1 MRKVLYA
8 LMGFLLT
15 FSALKADDFLEEANE
30 TAPAHLNHPMQ
41 DLNAIQGSFFD
52 KNRSKMSNTLNIDY
66 FQGQTYKIRLRYA
79 MATLLFFSKPIS
91 DFVLGDKV
99 GFDAKI
105 LESNDRILL
114 IKPLQ
119 IGVDSNISVIDNEGK
134 IFSFYVFST
143 TFTSSKHPN
152 LQVFIEDKNYY
163 SNAFLKPQKENKEK
177 ENKEKENKEKEN
189 KEKENKENTLENAP
203 TNNKPLK
210 EEKEETKEK
219 EEETIT
225 IGDNTNAMK
234 IVKKDIQK
242 GYKALKSSQKKWY
255 CLWACSKKSKLSLM
269 PKEIFNDKQFTYFKF
284 DKRLALSKFPV
295 VYKVVDGYD
304 NPVNTRIVGD
314 YIIAEDVSAKWTLRL
329 GKDYLCIR
337 FVKRSKDE

>member
-8 LMGFLLT
+8 LVGFLLA

-30 TAPAHLNHPMQ
+30 TAPTNLNHPMQ

-52 KNRSKMSNTLNIDY
+52 KNRSKMSNTLNVDY

-105 LESNDRILL
+105 LESNERILL

-134 IFSFYVFST
+134 VFSFYVFST

-163 SNAFLKPQKENKEK
+163 SNAFMKPQ
-177 ENKEKENKEKEN
+177 
-189 KEKENKENTLENAP
+189 NKENTLENAP
-203 TNNKPLK
+203 TNNNKPLK
-210 EEKEETKEK
+210 EEKEEKEETK

-234 IVKKDIQK
+234 IVKKDIQR
-242 GYKALKSSQKKWY
+242 GYKALKSSQRKWY
-255 CLWACSKKSKLSLM
+255 CLGICSKKSKLSLM
-269 PKEIFNDKQFTYFKF
+269 PEEIFNDKQFTYFKF
-284 DKRLALSKFPV
+284 DKKLALSKFPV
-295 VYKVVDGYD
+295 IYKVVDGYD

-337 FVKRSKDE
+337 FIKKGKDE

>member
-15 FSALKADDFLEEANE
+15 FSTLKADDFLEEANE
-30 TAPAHLNHPMQ
+30 TAPVHLNHPMQ

-163 SNAFLKPQKENKEK
+163 SNAFLKPQ
-177 ENKEKENKEKEN
+177 
-189 KEKENKENTLENAP
+189 NKENALENAP

-210 EEKEETKEK
+210 EEKEETKE
-219 EEETIT
+219 EEIIT

-242 GYKALKSSQKKWY
+242 GYKALKSSQRKWY

-337 FVKRSKDE
+337 FVKRARDE

>member
-8 LMGFLLT
+8 LMGFLLA

-30 TAPAHLNHPMQ
+30 TAPANLNHPMQ

-119 IGVDSNISVIDNEGK
+119 IGVDSNISVIDKEGK

-163 SNAFLKPQKENKEK
+163 SNAFMKPQ
-177 ENKEKENKEKEN
+177 
-189 KEKENKENTLENAP
+189 NKENTLENAP

-210 EEKEETKEK
+210 EEKEEAKEK

-225 IGDNTNAMK
+225 IGNNTNAMK

-242 GYKALKSSQKKWY
+242 GYRALKSSQRKWY
-255 CLWACSKKSKLSLM
+255 CLGICSKKSKPSLM
-269 PKEIFNDKQFTYFKF
+269 PEEIFNDKQFTYFKF
-284 DKRLALSKFPV
+284 DKKLALSKFPV
-295 VYKVVDGYD
+295 IYKVVDGYD

-337 FVKRSKDE
+337 FVKKGKDE

>member
-8 LMGFLLT
+8 LMGFLLA

-119 IGVDSNISVIDNEGK
+119 IGVDSNISVIDSEGK

-163 SNAFLKPQKENKEK
+163 SNAFLKPQKED
-177 ENKEKENKEKEN
+177 
-189 KEKENKENTLENAP
+189 KENKENTLENAP

-242 GYKALKSSQKKWY
+242 GYKALKSSQRKWY
-255 CLWACSKKSKLSLM
+255 CLGICSKKSKLSLM

-284 DKRLALSKFPV
+284 DKKLALSKFPV
-295 VYKVVDGYD
+295 IYKVVDGYD

-337 FVKRSKDE
+337 FVKKAKDE

>member
-8 LMGFLLT
+8 LVGFLLA

-30 TAPAHLNHPMQ
+30 TAPTNLNHPMQ

-52 KNRSKMSNTLNIDY
+52 KNRSKMSNTLNVDY

-163 SNAFLKPQKENKEK
+163 SNAFMKPQ
-177 ENKEKENKEKEN
+177 
-189 KEKENKENTLENAP
+189 NKENTLEKAP
-203 TNNKPLK
+203 TNNNKPLK
-210 EEKEETKEK
+210 EEKEETK

-242 GYKALKSSQKKWY
+242 GYRALKSSQRKWY
-255 CLWACSKKSKLSLM
+255 CLGICSKKSKLSLM
-269 PKEIFNDKQFTYFKF
+269 PEEIFNDKQFTYFKF
-284 DKRLALSKFPV
+284 DKKLALSKFPV
-295 VYKVVDGYD
+295 IYKVVDGYD

-337 FVKRSKDE
+337 FVKKAKDE

>member
-8 LMGFLLT
+8 LMGFLLA

-30 TAPAHLNHPMQ
+30 TAPANLSHPMQ

-177 ENKEKENKEKEN
+177 ENKE
-189 KEKENKENTLENAP
+189 NTLENAP
-203 TNNKPLK
+203 TNNRPLK

-242 GYKALKSSQKKWY
+242 GYKALKSSQRKWY
-255 CLWACSKKSKLSLM
+255 CLGICSKKSKLSLM

-284 DKRLALSKFPV
+284 DKKLALSKFPV
-295 VYKVVDGYD
+295 IYKVVDGYD

-314 YIIAEDVSAKWTLRL
+314 YIIAEDVSTKWTLRL

-337 FVKRSKDE
+337 FVKKGKDE

>member
-8 LMGFLLT
+8 LVGFLLV
-15 FSALKADDFLEEANE
+15 FSTLKADDFLEEANE
-30 TAPAHLNHPMQ
+30 TTPANLNHPMQ

-52 KNRSKMSNTLNIDY
+52 KNRSKMSNTLNVDY

-163 SNAFLKPQKENKEK
+163 SNAFMKPQ
-177 ENKEKENKEKEN
+177 
-189 KEKENKENTLENAP
+189 NKENTLENAP

-210 EEKEETKEK
+210 EEKEETK

-242 GYKALKSSQKKWY
+242 GYRALKSSQRKWY
-255 CLWACSKKSKLSLM
+255 CLGICSKKSKLSLM
-269 PKEIFNDKQFTYFKF
+269 PEEIFNDKQFTYFKF
-284 DKRLALSKFPV
+284 DKKLALSKFPV
-295 VYKVVDGYD
+295 IYKVVDGYD

-337 FVKRSKDE
+337 FIKKGKDE

>member
-8 LMGFLLT
+8 LVGFLLA

-30 TAPAHLNHPMQ
+30 TASANLNHPMQ

-52 KNRSKMSNTLNIDY
+52 KNRSKMSNTLNVDY

-134 IFSFYVFST
+134 VFSFYVFST

-163 SNAFLKPQKENKEK
+163 SNAFMKPQ
-177 ENKEKENKEKEN
+177 
-189 KEKENKENTLENAP
+189 NKENTLEKVP

-210 EEKEETKEK
+210 EEKEETK

-242 GYKALKSSQKKWY
+242 GYRALKSSQRKWY
-255 CLWACSKKSKLSLM
+255 CLGICSKKSKLSLM
-269 PKEIFNDKQFTYFKF
+269 PEEIFNDKQFTYFKF
-284 DKRLALSKFPV
+284 DKKLALSKFPV
-295 VYKVVDGYD
+295 IYKVVDGYD

-337 FVKRSKDE
+337 FIKKGKDE

>member
-8 LMGFLLT
+8 LVGFLLA

-30 TAPAHLNHPMQ
+30 TAPANLNHPMQ

-52 KNRSKMSNTLNIDY
+52 KNRSKMSNTLNVDY

-163 SNAFLKPQKENKEK
+163 SNAFMKPQ
-177 ENKEKENKEKEN
+177 
-189 KEKENKENTLENAP
+189 NKENTLEKAP

-210 EEKEETKEK
+210 EEKGETK

-242 GYKALKSSQKKWY
+242 GYRALKSSQRKWY
-255 CLWACSKKSKLSLM
+255 CLGICSKKSKLSLM
-269 PKEIFNDKQFTYFKF
+269 PEEIFNDKQFTYFKF
-284 DKRLALSKFPV
+284 DKKLALSKFPV
-295 VYKVVDGYD
+295 IYKVVDGYD

-337 FVKRSKDE
+337 FVKKGKDE

>member
-8 LMGFLLT
+8 LMGFLLA
-15 FSALKADDFLEEANE
+15 FSTLKADDFLEEANE
-30 TAPAHLNHPMQ
+30 TAPVHLNHPMQ

-119 IGVDSNISVIDNEGK
+119 IGVDSNISVIDSEGK

-163 SNAFLKPQKENKEK
+163 SNAFLKPQ
-177 ENKEKENKEKEN
+177 
-189 KEKENKENTLENAP
+189 NKENAIENAP

-210 EEKEETKEK
+210 EEPLKEETKEK

-242 GYKALKSSQKKWY
+242 GYRALKSSQRKWY
-255 CLWACSKKSKLSLM
+255 CLWACSKKSKPSLM
-269 PKEIFNDKQFTYFKF
+269 PEEIFNDKQFTYFKF
-284 DKRLALSKFPV
+284 DKKLALSKFPV
-295 VYKVVDGYD
+295 IYKVVDGYD

-337 FVKRSKDE
+337 FIKKGKDE

>member
-8 LMGFLLT
+8 LMGFLLA

-30 TAPAHLNHPMQ
+30 TAPANLNHPMQ

-134 IFSFYVFST
+134 VFSFYVFST

-163 SNAFLKPQKENKEK
+163 SNAFMKPQNKEN
-177 ENKEKENKEKEN
+177 
-189 KEKENKENTLENAP
+189 KENKENTFENAP

-210 EEKEETKEK
+210 EEKEETKE
-219 EEETIT
+219 EETII

-242 GYKALKSSQKKWY
+242 GYRALKSSQRKWY
-255 CLWACSKKSKLSLM
+255 CLGICSKKSKPSLM
-269 PKEIFNDKQFTYFKF
+269 PEEIFNDKQFTYFKF
-284 DKRLALSKFPV
+284 DKKLALSKFPV
-295 VYKVVDGYD
+295 IYKVVDGYD

-337 FVKRSKDE
+337 FVKKGKDE

>member
-8 LMGFLLT
+8 LMGFLLA

-163 SNAFLKPQKENKEK
+163 SNAFMKPQNKENAL
-177 ENKEKENKEKEN
+177 
-189 KEKENKENTLENAP
+189 ENTLENAP
-203 TNNKPLK
+203 TNNNKPLK

-234 IVKKDIQK
+234 IIKKDIQK
-242 GYKALKSSQKKWY
+242 GYRALKSSQRKWY
-255 CLWACSKKSKLSLM
+255 CLGICSKKSKPSLM
-269 PKEIFNDKQFTYFKF
+269 PEEIFNDKQFTYFKF

-295 VYKVVDGYD
+295 IYKVVDGYD

-337 FVKRSKDE
+337 FVKKGKDE

>member
-8 LMGFLLT
+8 LMGFLLA

-30 TAPAHLNHPMQ
+30 TAPVHLNHPMQ

-119 IGVDSNISVIDNEGK
+119 IGVDSNISVIDSEGK

-163 SNAFLKPQKENKEK
+163 SNAFLKPQ
-177 ENKEKENKEKEN
+177 
-189 KEKENKENTLENAP
+189 KENKENTLENAP

-242 GYKALKSSQKKWY
+242 GYKALKSSQRKWY

-314 YIIAEDVSAKWTLRL
+314 YIIAEDVSTKWTLRL

-337 FVKRSKDE
+337 FVKRGRDE

>member
-1 MRKVLYA
+1 MRKVLWGFV
-8 LMGFLLT
+8 GFLLV
-15 FSALKADDFLEEANE
+15 FSTLKADDFLEEANE
-30 TAPAHLNHPMQ
+30 TAPANLNHPMQ

-119 IGVDSNISVIDNEGK
+119 IGVDSNISVIDSEGK

-163 SNAFLKPQKENKEK
+163 TNAFIKPQKENQ
-177 ENKEKENKEKEN
+177 ENMA
-189 KEKENKENTLENAP
+189 ENAP
-203 TNNKPLK
+203 KDAQKNNKPLK
-210 EEKEETKEK
+210 EEKEETKTP
-219 EEETIT
+219 EEEVII

-234 IVKKDIQK
+234 IIKKDIQK
-242 GYKALKSSQKKWY
+242 GYKALKSSQRKWY

-269 PKEIFNDKQFTYFKF
+269 PEEIFNDKQFTYFKF

-295 VYKVVDGYD
+295 IYKVVDGYD

-337 FVKRSKDE
+337 FVKRSKGE

>member
-8 LMGFLLT
+8 LVGFLLA

-30 TAPAHLNHPMQ
+30 TAPANLNHPMQ

-134 IFSFYVFST
+134 VFSFYVFST

-163 SNAFLKPQKENKEK
+163 SNAFMKPQIQ
-177 ENKEKENKEKEN
+177 
-189 KEKENKENTLENAP
+189 ENTLENALENTP
-203 TNNKPLK
+203 KNNKPLK
-210 EEKEETKEK
+210 EEKEETK

-242 GYKALKSSQKKWY
+242 GYRALKSSQRKWY
-255 CLWACSKKSKLSLM
+255 CLWICSKKSKLSLM
-269 PKEIFNDKQFTYFKF
+269 PEEIFNDKQFTYFKF
-284 DKRLALSKFPV
+284 DKKLALSKFPV

-337 FVKRSKDE
+337 FIKKGKDE

>member
-8 LMGFLLT
+8 LMGFLLA

-30 TAPAHLNHPMQ
+30 TTPAHLNHPMQ

-163 SNAFLKPQKENKEK
+163 SNAFLKPQKENKE
-177 ENKEKENKEKEN
+177 
-189 KEKENKENTLENAP
+189 NKENTLENAP

-242 GYKALKSSQKKWY
+242 GYKALKSSQRKWY
-255 CLWACSKKSKLSLM
+255 CLGICSKKSKLSLM

-284 DKRLALSKFPV
+284 DKKLALSKFPV
-295 VYKVVDGYD
+295 IYKVVDGYD

-314 YIIAEDVSAKWTLRL
+314 YIIAEDVSTKWTLRL

-337 FVKRSKDE
+337 FVKKAKDE

>member
-1 MRKVLYA
+1 MRKVLCA
-8 LMGFLLT
+8 LVGFLLA

-30 TAPAHLNHPMQ
+30 TAPANLNHPMQ

-134 IFSFYVFST
+134 VFSFYVFST

-163 SNAFLKPQKENKEK
+163 SNAFMKPQ
-177 ENKEKENKEKEN
+177 
-189 KEKENKENTLENAP
+189 NKENTLENAP
-203 TNNKPLK
+203 TNNNKSLK

-234 IVKKDIQK
+234 IVKRDIQR
-242 GYKALKSSQKKWY
+242 GYRALKSSQRKWY
-255 CLWACSKKSKLSLM
+255 CLWICSKKSKLSLM
-269 PKEIFNDKQFTYFKF
+269 PEEIFNDKQFTYFKF
-284 DKRLALSKFPV
+284 DKKLALSKFPV
-295 VYKVVDGYD
+295 IYKVVDGYD

-314 YIIAEDVSAKWTLRL
+314 YIIAEDVSAKWTLRS

-337 FVKRSKDE
+337 SIKKGKDE

>member
-8 LMGFLLT
+8 LVGFLLA

-30 TAPAHLNHPMQ
+30 TAPANLNHPMQ

-134 IFSFYVFST
+134 VFSFYVFST

-163 SNAFLKPQKENKEK
+163 SNAFMKPQ
-177 ENKEKENKEKEN
+177 
-189 KEKENKENTLENAP
+189 NKENTLENTP
-203 TNNKPLK
+203 KNNKPLK

-234 IVKKDIQK
+234 IVKKDIQR
-242 GYKALKSSQKKWY
+242 GYRALKSSQRKWY
-255 CLWACSKKSKLSLM
+255 CLGICSKKSKLSLM
-269 PKEIFNDKQFTYFKF
+269 PEEIFNDKQFTYFKF
-284 DKRLALSKFPV
+284 DKKLALSKFPV

-314 YIIAEDVSAKWTLRL
+314 YIIAEDVSAKWTLRS

-337 FVKRSKDE
+337 FIKKGKDE

>member
-15 FSALKADDFLEEANE
+15 FSVLKADDFLEEANE

-52 KNRSKMSNTLNIDY
+52 KNRSKMSNTLNINY

-119 IGVDSNISVIDNEGK
+119 IGVDSNISVIDSEGK

-163 SNAFLKPQKENKEK
+163 SNAFLKPQKENKE
-177 ENKEKENKEKEN
+177 
-189 KEKENKENTLENAP
+189 NTLENAP

-219 EEETIT
+219 EEETII

-234 IVKKDIQK
+234 IIKKDIQK
-242 GYKALKSSQKKWY
+242 GYKALKSSQRKWY

-269 PKEIFNDKQFTYFKF
+269 PEEIFNDKQFTYFKF

-295 VYKVVDGYD
+295 IYKVVDGYD

-337 FVKRSKDE
+337 FVKRGKGE

>member
-8 LMGFLLT
+8 LVGFLLA

-30 TAPAHLNHPMQ
+30 TAPAHLNHPMH

-163 SNAFLKPQKENKEK
+163 SNAFMKPQ
-177 ENKEKENKEKEN
+177 
-189 KEKENKENTLENAP
+189 NKENALENTP
-203 TNNKPLK
+203 TNNKPLKEEPLK

-242 GYKALKSSQKKWY
+242 GYRALKSSQRKWY
-255 CLWACSKKSKLSLM
+255 CLGICSKKSKLSLM
-269 PKEIFNDKQFTYFKF
+269 PEEIFNDKQFTYFKF
-284 DKRLALSKFPV
+284 DKKLALSKFPV
-295 VYKVVDGYD
+295 IYKVVDGYD

-337 FVKRSKDE
+337 FVKKGKDE

>member
-1 MRKVLYA
+1 MRKFLYA
-8 LMGFLLT
+8 LMGFLLA
-15 FSALKADDFLEEANE
+15 FSVLKADDFLEEANE

-119 IGVDSNISVIDNEGK
+119 IGVDSNISVIDSEGK

-163 SNAFLKPQKENKEK
+163 TNAFIKPQKENQ
-177 ENKEKENKEKEN
+177 ENMA
-189 KEKENKENTLENAP
+189 ENAP
-203 TNNKPLK
+203 KDAPKNNKPLK
-210 EEKEETKEK
+210 EETKTP
-219 EEETIT
+219 EEEAII

-234 IVKKDIQK
+234 IIKKDIQK
-242 GYKALKSSQKKWY
+242 GYKALKSSQRKWY

-295 VYKVVDGYD
+295 IYKVVDGYD

-337 FVKRSKDE
+337 FVKKGKDE

>member
-1 MRKVLYA
+1 M
-8 LMGFLLT
+8 
-15 FSALKADDFLEEANE
+15 
-30 TAPAHLNHPMQ
+30 
-41 DLNAIQGSFFD
+41 
-52 KNRSKMSNTLNIDY
+52 
-66 FQGQTYKIRLRYA
+66 
-79 MATLLFFSKPIS
+79 
-91 DFVLGDKV
+91 

-119 IGVDSNISVIDNEGK
+119 IGVDSNISVIDSEGK

-163 SNAFLKPQKENKEK
+163 SNAFMKPQ
-177 ENKEKENKEKEN
+177 
-189 KEKENKENTLENAP
+189 NKENALENAP

-210 EEKEETKEK
+210 EEPLKEETKEK

-242 GYKALKSSQKKWY
+242 GYRALKSSQRKWY
-255 CLWACSKKSKLSLM
+255 CLGICSKKSKLSLM
-269 PKEIFNDKQFTYFKF
+269 PEEIFNDKQFTYFKF
-284 DKRLALSKFPV
+284 DKKLALSKFPV
-295 VYKVVDGYD
+295 IYKVVDGYD

-337 FVKRSKDE
+337 FVKKGKDE

>member
-1 MRKVLYA
+1 MRKVLCT
-8 LMGFLLT
+8 LVGFLLVS
-15 FSALKADDFLEEANE
+15 SALKADDFLEEANE
-30 TAPAHLNHPMQ
+30 TTPTNLNHPMQ

-52 KNRSKMSNTLNIDY
+52 KNRSKMSNTLNVDY

-79 MATLLFFSKPIS
+79 MATLLLFSKPIS

-105 LESNDRILL
+105 LESNDHILL

-134 IFSFYVFST
+134 VFSFYVFST

-163 SNAFLKPQKENKEK
+163 SNAFMKPQ
-177 ENKEKENKEKEN
+177 
-189 KEKENKENTLENAP
+189 NKENTLEKAP
-203 TNNKPLK
+203 TNNNKPLK
-210 EEKEETKEK
+210 EEKEETK

-242 GYKALKSSQKKWY
+242 GYRALKSSQRKWY
-255 CLWACSKKSKLSLM
+255 CLGICSKKSKLSLM

-284 DKRLALSKFPV
+284 DKKLALSKFPV
-295 VYKVVDGYD
+295 IYKVVDGYD

-337 FVKRSKDE
+337 FVKKGKDE

>member
-1 MRKVLYA
+1 MRKFLYA
-8 LMGFLLT
+8 LMGFLLA
-15 FSALKADDFLEEANE
+15 FSVLKADDFLEEANE

-119 IGVDSNISVIDNEGK
+119 IGVDSNISVIDSEGK

-163 SNAFLKPQKENKEK
+163 TNAFIKPQKENQ
-177 ENKEKENKEKEN
+177 ENMAENVPKDAQK
-189 KEKENKENTLENAP
+189 
-203 TNNKPLK
+203 NNKPLK

-219 EEETIT
+219 EEVII

-234 IVKKDIQK
+234 IIKKDIQK
-242 GYKALKSSQKKWY
+242 GYKALKSSQRKWY

-269 PKEIFNDKQFTYFKF
+269 PEEIFNDKQFTYFKF

-314 YIIAEDVSAKWTLRL
+314 YIIAEDVSTKWTLRL

-337 FVKRSKDE
+337 FVKKAKDE

>member
-1 MRKVLYA
+1 MRKILYA
-8 LMGFLLT
+8 LVGFLLV

-30 TAPAHLNHPMQ
+30 TAPTNLNHPMQ

-163 SNAFLKPQKENKEK
+163 SNAFMKPQ
-177 ENKEKENKEKEN
+177 
-189 KEKENKENTLENAP
+189 NKENTLEKTP
-203 TNNKPLK
+203 TNNNKPLK
-210 EEKEETKEK
+210 EEKEETK

-242 GYKALKSSQKKWY
+242 GYRALKSSQRKWY
-255 CLWACSKKSKLSLM
+255 CLGICSKKSKLSLM
-269 PKEIFNDKQFTYFKF
+269 PEEIFNDKQFTYFKF
-284 DKRLALSKFPV
+284 DKKLALSKFPV
-295 VYKVVDGYD
+295 IYKVVDGYD

-337 FVKRSKDE
+337 FVKKGRDE

>member
-8 LMGFLLT
+8 LVGFLLVS
-15 FSALKADDFLEEANE
+15 SALKADDFLEEANE
-30 TAPAHLNHPMQ
+30 TAPANLNHPMQ

-52 KNRSKMSNTLNIDY
+52 KNRSRMSNTLNVDY

-163 SNAFLKPQKENKEK
+163 SNAFMKPQ
-177 ENKEKENKEKEN
+177 
-189 KEKENKENTLENAP
+189 NKENTLEKAP
-203 TNNKPLK
+203 TNNNKPLK
-210 EEKEETKEK
+210 EEKEETK

-242 GYKALKSSQKKWY
+242 GYRALKSSQRKWY
-255 CLWACSKKSKLSLM
+255 CLGICSKKSKLSLM
-269 PKEIFNDKQFTYFKF
+269 PEEIFNDKQFTYFKF
-284 DKRLALSKFPV
+284 DKKLALSKFPV
-295 VYKVVDGYD
+295 IYKVVDGYD

-337 FVKRSKDE
+337 FIKKGKDE

>member
-8 LMGFLLT
+8 FMGFLLA

-30 TAPAHLNHPMQ
+30 TAPANLNHPMQ

-163 SNAFLKPQKENKEK
+163 SNAFMKPQ
-177 ENKEKENKEKEN
+177 
-189 KEKENKENTLENAP
+189 NKENALENAP
-203 TNNKPLK
+203 TNDNKPLKEEPLK

-219 EEETIT
+219 EEETII

-242 GYKALKSSQKKWY
+242 GYRALKSSQRKWY
-255 CLWACSKKSKLSLM
+255 CLGICSKKSKPSLM
-269 PKEIFNDKQFTYFKF
+269 PEEIFNDKQFTYFKF
-284 DKRLALSKFPV
+284 DKKLALSKFPV
-295 VYKVVDGYD
+295 IYKVVDGYD

-337 FVKRSKDE
+337 FVKKGKDE

>member
-8 LMGFLLT
+8 LMGFLLA

-30 TAPAHLNHPMQ
+30 TTPANLNHPMQ

-119 IGVDSNISVIDNEGK
+119 IGVDSNISVIDSEGK

-163 SNAFLKPQKENKEK
+163 SNAFMKPQ
-177 ENKEKENKEKEN
+177 
-189 KEKENKENTLENAP
+189 NKENTLENTP
-203 TNNKPLK
+203 TTNKPLK
-210 EEKEETKEK
+210 EEKEEAKEK
-219 EEETIT
+219 EEETII

-242 GYKALKSSQKKWY
+242 GYRALKSSQRKWY
-255 CLWACSKKSKLSLM
+255 CLGICSKKSKLSLM

-284 DKRLALSKFPV
+284 DKKLALSKFPV
-295 VYKVVDGYD
+295 IYKVVDGYD

-314 YIIAEDVSAKWTLRL
+314 YIIAEDVSTKWTLRL

-337 FVKRSKDE
+337 FVKKAKDE

>member
-8 LMGFLLT
+8 LMGFLLA
-15 FSALKADDFLEEANE
+15 FSVLKADDFLEEANE

-163 SNAFLKPQKENKEK
+163 SNAFLKPQKENKE
-177 ENKEKENKEKEN
+177 
-189 KEKENKENTLENAP
+189 NKENAIENAP
-203 TNNKPLK
+203 TNNKPLKEEPLK

-242 GYKALKSSQKKWY
+242 GYKALKSSQRKWY
-255 CLWACSKKSKLSLM
+255 CLGICSKKSKLSLM

-295 VYKVVDGYD
+295 IYKVVDGYD

-337 FVKRSKDE
+337 FVKKAKDE

>member
-8 LMGFLLT
+8 LMGFLLA
-15 FSALKADDFLEEANE
+15 FGALKADDFLEEANE
-30 TAPAHLNHPMQ
+30 TAPANPAHLNHPMQ

-119 IGVDSNISVIDNEGK
+119 IGVDSNISVIDSEGK

-163 SNAFLKPQKENKEK
+163 TNAFIKPQKENQ
-177 ENKEKENKEKEN
+177 ENMA
-189 KEKENKENTLENAP
+189 ENAP
-203 TNNKPLK
+203 KDAPTNNNKPLK

-242 GYKALKSSQKKWY
+242 GYRALKSSQRKWY
-255 CLWACSKKSKLSLM
+255 CLGICSKKSKPSLM

-295 VYKVVDGYD
+295 IYKVVDGYD

-337 FVKRSKDE
+337 FVKRAKDE

>member
-8 LMGFLLT
+8 LMGFLLA

-30 TAPAHLNHPMQ
+30 TTPAHLNHPMQ

-52 KNRSKMSNTLNIDY
+52 KNRSKMSNTLNINY

-119 IGVDSNISVIDNEGK
+119 IGVDSNISVIDSEGK

-163 SNAFLKPQKENKEK
+163 SNAFLKPQKENKE
-177 ENKEKENKEKEN
+177 
-189 KEKENKENTLENAP
+189 NKENTLENAP

-210 EEKEETKEK
+210 EEKEEAKEK
-219 EEETIT
+219 EEETII

-242 GYKALKSSQKKWY
+242 GYRALKSSQRKWY
-255 CLWACSKKSKLSLM
+255 CLGICSKKSKLSLM

-295 VYKVVDGYD
+295 IYKVVDGYD

-337 FVKRSKDE
+337 FVKKAKDE

>member
-8 LMGFLLT
+8 LVGFLLV

-30 TAPAHLNHPMQ
+30 TAPTNLNHPMQ

-52 KNRSKMSNTLNIDY
+52 KNRSKMSNTLNVDY

-163 SNAFLKPQKENKEK
+163 SNAFMKPQ
-177 ENKEKENKEKEN
+177 
-189 KEKENKENTLENAP
+189 NKENTLEKAP
-203 TNNKPLK
+203 TNNNKPLK

-234 IVKKDIQK
+234 IVKKDIQR
-242 GYKALKSSQKKWY
+242 GYRALKSSQRKWY
-255 CLWACSKKSKLSLM
+255 CLGICSKKSKLSLM
-269 PKEIFNDKQFTYFKF
+269 PEEIFNDKQFTYFKF
-284 DKRLALSKFPV
+284 DKKLALSKFPV
-295 VYKVVDGYD
+295 IYKVVDGYD

-314 YIIAEDVSAKWTLRL
+314 YIIAEDVSAKWTLRS

-337 FVKRSKDE
+337 FIKKGKDE

>member
-8 LMGFLLT
+8 LMGFLLA
-15 FSALKADDFLEEANE
+15 FSVLKADDFLEEANE

-119 IGVDSNISVIDNEGK
+119 IGVDSNISVIDSEGK

-163 SNAFLKPQKENKEK
+163 SNAFLKPQKENKE
-177 ENKEKENKEKEN
+177 
-189 KEKENKENTLENAP
+189 NKENTLENAP
-203 TNNKPLK
+203 TNNNKPLKEEPLK

-234 IVKKDIQK
+234 IIKKDIQK
-242 GYKALKSSQKKWY
+242 GYRALKSSQRKWY
-255 CLWACSKKSKLSLM
+255 CLGICSKKSKPSLM
-269 PKEIFNDKQFTYFKF
+269 PEEIFNDKQFTYFKF

-295 VYKVVDGYD
+295 IYKVVDGYD

-314 YIIAEDVSAKWTLRL
+314 YIIAEDVSTKWTLRL

-337 FVKRSKDE
+337 FVKKARDE

>member
-1 MRKVLYA
+1 MCKVLYA
-8 LMGFLLT
+8 LMGFLLA
-15 FSALKADDFLEEANE
+15 FSVLKADDFLEEANE

-119 IGVDSNISVIDNEGK
+119 IGVDSNISVIDSEGK

-163 SNAFLKPQKENKEK
+163 SNAFLKPQ
-177 ENKEKENKEKEN
+177 
-189 KEKENKENTLENAP
+189 KENKENTLENAP

-242 GYKALKSSQKKWY
+242 GYKALKSSQRKWY

-269 PKEIFNDKQFTYFKF
+269 PEEIFNDKQFTYFKF
-284 DKRLALSKFPV
+284 DKKLALSKFPV
-295 VYKVVDGYD
+295 IYKVVDGYD

-314 YIIAEDVSAKWTLRL
+314 YIIAEDVSTKWTLRL

-337 FVKRSKDE
+337 FVKKAKDE

>member
-1 MRKVLYA
+1 MRKVLCT
-8 LMGFLLT
+8 LVGFLLA

-30 TAPAHLNHPMQ
+30 TAPVNLNHPMQ

-163 SNAFLKPQKENKEK
+163 SNAFMKPQ
-177 ENKEKENKEKEN
+177 
-189 KEKENKENTLENAP
+189 NKENTLEKAP

-234 IVKKDIQK
+234 IVKKDIQR
-242 GYKALKSSQKKWY
+242 GYRALKSSQRKWY
-255 CLWACSKKSKLSLM
+255 CLGICSKKSKLSLM
-269 PKEIFNDKQFTYFKF
+269 PEEIFNDKQFTYFKF
-284 DKRLALSKFPV
+284 DKKLALSKFPV
-295 VYKVVDGYD
+295 IYKVVDGYD

-314 YIIAEDVSAKWTLRL
+314 YIIAEDVSAKWTLRS

-337 FVKRSKDE
+337 FIKKGKDE

>member
-8 LMGFLLT
+8 FVGFLLVS
-15 FSALKADDFLEEANE
+15 SALKADDFLEEANE
-30 TAPAHLNHPMQ
+30 TAPANLNHPMQ

-52 KNRSKMSNTLNIDY
+52 KNRSKMSNTLNVDY

-163 SNAFLKPQKENKEK
+163 SNAFMKPQ
-177 ENKEKENKEKEN
+177 
-189 KEKENKENTLENAP
+189 NKENTLEKAP

-225 IGDNTNAMK
+225 IGDSTNAMK

-242 GYKALKSSQKKWY
+242 GYRALKSSQRKWY
-255 CLWACSKKSKLSLM
+255 CLGICSKKSKLSLM
-269 PKEIFNDKQFTYFKF
+269 PEEIFNDKQFTYFKF
-284 DKRLALSKFPV
+284 DKKLALSKFPV
-295 VYKVVDGYD
+295 IYKVVDGYD

-337 FVKRSKDE
+337 FIKKGKDE

>member
-8 LMGFLLT
+8 LVGFLLV

-30 TAPAHLNHPMQ
+30 TIPANLNHPMQ

-134 IFSFYVFST
+134 VFSFYVFST

-163 SNAFLKPQKENKEK
+163 SNAFMKPQ
-177 ENKEKENKEKEN
+177 
-189 KEKENKENTLENAP
+189 NKENTLEKAP
-203 TNNKPLK
+203 TNNNKPLK
-210 EEKEETKEK
+210 EETK

-242 GYKALKSSQKKWY
+242 GYRALKSSQRKWY
-255 CLWACSKKSKLSLM
+255 CLGICSKKSKLSLM
-269 PKEIFNDKQFTYFKF
+269 PEEIFNDKQFTYFKF
-284 DKRLALSKFPV
+284 DKKLALSKFPV

-314 YIIAEDVSAKWTLRL
+314 YIIAEDVSAKWTLRS

-337 FVKRSKDE
+337 FIKKGKDE

>member
-8 LMGFLLT
+8 LMGFLLA
-15 FSALKADDFLEEANE
+15 FSALRADDFLEEANE
-30 TAPAHLNHPMQ
+30 TAPANLNHPMQ

-163 SNAFLKPQKENKEK
+163 SNAFMKPQ
-177 ENKEKENKEKEN
+177 
-189 KEKENKENTLENAP
+189 NKENALENTL
-203 TNNKPLK
+203 TNDNKPLKEEPLK

-242 GYKALKSSQKKWY
+242 GYRALKSSQRKWY
-255 CLWACSKKSKLSLM
+255 CLGICSKKSKPSLM
-269 PKEIFNDKQFTYFKF
+269 PEEIFNDKQFTYFKF
-284 DKRLALSKFPV
+284 DKKLALSKFPV
-295 VYKVVDGYD
+295 IYKVVDGYD

-337 FVKRSKDE
+337 FVKKAKDE

>member
-8 LMGFLLT
+8 LVGFLLV

-30 TAPAHLNHPMQ
+30 TAPANLNHPMQ

-52 KNRSKMSNTLNIDY
+52 KNRSKMSNTLNVDY

-105 LESNDRILL
+105 LESNDRILF

-163 SNAFLKPQKENKEK
+163 SNAFMKPQ
-177 ENKEKENKEKEN
+177 
-189 KEKENKENTLENAP
+189 NKENTLENAP
-203 TNNKPLK
+203 TNNNKPLK
-210 EEKEETKEK
+210 EEKEETK

-234 IVKKDIQK
+234 IVKKDIQR
-242 GYKALKSSQKKWY
+242 GYRALKSSQRKWY
-255 CLWACSKKSKLSLM
+255 CLGICSKKSKLSLM

-284 DKRLALSKFPV
+284 DKKLALSKFPV
-295 VYKVVDGYD
+295 IYKVVDGYD

-337 FVKRSKDE
+337 FIKKGKDE

>member
-8 LMGFLLT
+8 LMGFLLA
-15 FSALKADDFLEEANE
+15 FSALRADDFLEEANE

-119 IGVDSNISVIDNEGK
+119 IGVDSNISVIDSEGK

-163 SNAFLKPQKENKEK
+163 SNAFLKPQ
-177 ENKEKENKEKEN
+177 KEN

-242 GYKALKSSQKKWY
+242 GYRALKSSQRKWY
-255 CLWACSKKSKLSLM
+255 CLGICSKKSKPSLM

-295 VYKVVDGYD
+295 IYKVVDGYD

-314 YIIAEDVSAKWTLRL
+314 YIIAEDVSTKWTLRL

-337 FVKRSKDE
+337 FIKKGKDE